1 MKYTVDVRVDVSF
14 EFEVEADSE
23 KEAHKRARELVG
35 DELMVNNWT
44 VRQMYVEPSEDE
56 DENQT

>member
-14 EFEVEADSE
+14 IYVVEADSE
-23 KEAHKRARELVG
+23 KEAHEKARELVG

-44 VRQMYVEPSEDE
+44 VRQMYVEPSEE
-56 DENQT
+56 GS